1 MSKKV
6 CERKAGYL
14 AFWAGNFKDI
24 EDFYKYIQSFYC
36 IFEGEED
43 EYNPEY
49 NFLEKDFNKELEK
62 IFSVEKE
69 WKEEFEE
76 MFEEAFNRFEYDFG
90 VTFDEDFQVCGNSEE
105 PTDELEVLFK
115 DWEELIEP
123 VKKFLGKDKFDK
135 KYNCFF
141 GIPSCKYCGII
152 PKISNEWGEIE
163 FLGNVEENTFSTD
176 MAEEYNC

>member
-1 MSKKV
+1 
-6 CERKAGYL
+6 
-14 AFWAGNFKDI
+14 
-24 EDFYKYIQSFYC
+24 
-36 IFEGEED
+36 
-43 EYNPEY
+43 
-49 NFLEKDFNKELEK
+49 
-62 IFSVEKE
+62 
-69 WKEEFEE
+69 

-90 VTFDEDFQVCGNSEE
+90 VTFDEDFQVCGSSEE
-105 PTDELEVLFK
+105 PTDGLEVLFK

-141 GIPSCKYCGII
+141 GIPSCKYSGII

-163 FLGNVEENTFSTD
+163 FLGNVEENIFSTD